1 MKKYLFI
8 TFLCFLL
15 NSVSLAEHANEP
27 YEPNGWDKFL
37 VNGSDKYYKFESELI
52 EDKSVK
58 KEIKNTKKTGLIS
71 YLLFEDNKIKIDEEN
86 LPEYI
91 RSNNGLCHPIQL
103 EKVWFP
109 MFWDTQYVKDI
120 LIVSI

>member
-15 NSVSLAEHANEP
+15 NSVSLAEHQNEP

-91 RSNNGLCHPIQL
+91 RNNNGDYAIPFSWKKFGFLCFGTRNMRRI
-103 EKVWFP
+103 
-109 MFWDTQYVKDI
+109 Y
-120 LIVSI
+120 

>member
-8 TFLCFLL
+8 IFLSFLL
-15 NSVSLAEHANEP
+15 NSVSLAEHQNEP
-27 YEPNGWDKFL
+27 YEPNSWDKFQ
-37 VNGSDKYYKFESELI
+37 VNGSDNYYKFKSELI

-91 RSNNGLCHPIQL
+91 KVIMDYAIPFSWKKFGFLCFGSRNMRRI
-103 EKVWFP
+103 
-109 MFWDTQYVKDI
+109 Y
-120 LIVSI
+120 